1 MHVRNC
7 YDVPHVLHL
16 LISVFLCGLWL
27 PVWLAHTLI
36 DALAPGEPW
45 RCQNCGTARGLLDGY
60 ARGAGASIAAMRA
73 VKPAGPSTRAKAKGS
88 KCPQCGQAM
97 IVGVELGEIVFSCQ
111 ACRET
116 FGAG

>member
-1 MHVRNC
+1 MINTLAQSLQPSRL
-7 YDVPHVLHL
+7 PIWFL
-16 LISVFLCGLWL
+16 L
-27 PVWLAHTLI
+27 TLRHSLG
-36 DALAPGEPW
+36 AGEPW
-45 RCQNCGTARGLLDGY
+45 RCQKCGTARGLFGGY